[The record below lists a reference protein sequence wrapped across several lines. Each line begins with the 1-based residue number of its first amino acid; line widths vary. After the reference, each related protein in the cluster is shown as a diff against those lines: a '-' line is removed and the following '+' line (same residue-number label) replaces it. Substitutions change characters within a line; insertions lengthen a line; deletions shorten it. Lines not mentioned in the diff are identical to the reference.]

1 MIRRSLEQ
9 SLLENLKQGHVTA
22 LFGARR
28 TGKTV
33 LMQRIAEILSDKKI
47 LTVNGED
54 LDAATILSSQKQS
67 VLSNLVAGYD
77 YLFIDE
83 AQSVPNIGL
92 NLKLLVDTNPG
103 VSVFVTGSSSFDLR
117 NQIGEPLTGRSRY
130 WSIFPFTVSEIS
142 HDYLALMR
150 LLPSLLVFGSYPQ
163 VYTAENDKEKRLIL
177 ENIRNGYLLKDVLQ
191 LDNVKDSLFVLNLL
205 KYLAFQI
212 GNDVSFNE
220 LANSLHSTVKTVKRY
235 IEILE
240 KAFVIFRLTG
250 FSRNLRKEISK
261 SPRIYFWD
269 NGIRNAVIS
278 RFEPLELRDDAG
290 KLWEN
295 FCISERIKKQ
305 TYAESFS
312 SFYFWRTYDQQEID
326 LIEENEDKLQA
337 YEFKWGDK
345 PARVPAGFER
355 TYPNATFET
364 INRQNFYDFLIP
376 RT

>member
-103 VSVFVTGSSSFDLR
+103 LSVFVTGSSSFDLR

-163 VYTAENDKEKRLIL
+163 VYTAENDKEKR
-177 ENIRNGYLLKDVLQ
+177 
-191 LDNVKDSLFVLNLL
+191 
-205 KYLAFQI
+205 
-212 GNDVSFNE
+212 
-220 LANSLHSTVKTVKRY
+220 
-235 IEILE
+235 
-240 KAFVIFRLTG
+240 IF
-250 FSRNLRKEISK
+250 
-261 SPRIYFWD
+261 
-269 NGIRNAVIS
+269 
-278 RFEPLELRDDAG
+278 
-290 KLWEN
+290 
-295 FCISERIKKQ
+295 
-305 TYAESFS
+305 
-312 SFYFWRTYDQQEID
+312 
-326 LIEENEDKLQA
+326 
-337 YEFKWGDK
+337 FK
-345 PARVPAGFER
+345 
-355 TYPNATFET
+355 
-364 INRQNFYDFLIP
+364 
-376 RT
+376 